1 MKAQAKLIKFNRIKM
16 WLVTQH
22 DFKVAILNDR
32 KQSVLRVLGH
42 RTHKVDQFVF
52 VYVLFAFNLLPFP
65 CILYMILH
73 ISAPPQLS

>member
-1 MKAQAKLIKFNRIKM
+1 MGEPCSTSPTSGIQAFRKAYKLWMKAQAKLIKFNRIKM

-42 RTHKVDQFVF
+42 RTHKVD
-52 VYVLFAFNLLPFP
+52 
-65 CILYMILH
+65 
-73 ISAPPQLS
+73 LSK